1 MENILSVI
9 ENKSLLKSALFDF
22 FAVLFI
28 YFAPALSHFANFPLY
43 YVDPMRFV
51 LILAMVHTKKEN
63 AFIIAFTLPLFSFFV
78 SSHPVFAKAGL
89 IMMELSLNLVIFY
102 YLTKKFN
109 NVLFPVFLSI
119 IASKIVYYLLKYF
132 LIQNSVLQGELF
144 STPVLIQ
151 LAAAVLFSGYVYFLY
166 KRE

>member
-1 MENILSVI
+1 MENILGSI
-9 ENKSLLKSALFDF
+9 KTKTLLKSTVFDF
-22 FAVLFI
+22 FAIMFI
-28 YFAPALSHFANFPLY
+28 YFAPTLSHLTNFPLY
-43 YVDPMRFV
+43 YFDPMRFV
-51 LILAMVHTKKEN
+51 LILALVHTKKEN

-109 NVLFPVFLSI
+109 NVILPIFISI

-132 LIQNSVLQGELF
+132 LINTYVLDGQLF
-144 STPVLIQ
+144 STPVFLQ
-151 LAAAVLFSGYVYFLY
+151 FAAVLLFSSYVYFLY
-166 KRE
+166 KEK